1 MDRKKEFNFDTLL
14 GFFSIITAGAI
25 CILLLF
31 CGYTQQDE
39 QKALSSAEETLQFL
53 KTSCLRCERY
63 NVEGKRK
70 ILTHLRQ
77 SEETAKQYLTDEQI
91 RNGDV
96 LTDFCKKQNFTGM
109 VVFDENFNIIG
120 TSKDENHKV
129 LAEVF
134 DEKIFNDVV
143 DHSDKYYMDFVDKN
157 GLKFAYALSDS
168 NGYAYLCYEKL
179 SDEAD
184 DGLNLT
190 LDSILDK
197 YQFENEGIVLI
208 TQNGNTVYSNDQHM
222 MIVSENEEPVST
234 IENTKYEENKF
245 SILNIDSEKWYAAY
259 KKYGNYNIYVL
270 FSEKNVFNNRNNHLA
285 VSVIVYIVFV
295 FVALQMHLAMKRRN
309 IMQKQKDI
317 RTIMA
322 IGEIY
327 ETILLFRTETLDY
340 EVIKVPKKYRY
351 IFKNRENIMKSFRFF
366 NEKGVSEEY
375 HKIFADFTNMSV
387 LKKSLNEEK
396 YIECLFKDSND
407 MWMYALLTP
416 QEKDISGRII
426 SAILLI
432 RDADE
437 GKKREIDYQIKLKKT
452 AEQAERANAAKTDF
466 LRRMSHDVRTP
477 INGIMGMAAISN
489 HNLGNA
495 QKQKECND
503 KIIKSSGFLLELVSG
518 VLDMNKLESG
528 KIVLEKRKFDLKQLL
543 EETAESVEI
552 RAKERGIRFCLEN
565 YKCEHKW
572 VFGSPVHVRQ
582 ILQNIMT
589 NAVMHNKENGSV
601 NVICEE
607 FFSEKNSAVFEFV
620 CADTGKGMSEEFQKH
635 AFESFAQEEST
646 ARTSYNGTGL
656 GLPIA
661 KELTEQ
667 MGGSINFVSKA
678 GEGTTFTIRLSFE
691 LALGF
696 EEEKSEESKKTL
708 LEGKKILLVE
718 DNELNMEIAEFM
730 LENQKGTVVK
740 AWNGQEAVDIY
751 AKSKDGE
758 FDLILM
764 DIMMPIMNGIEA
776 SKQIRC
782 FERKDSK
789 TIPIVAMSAN
799 TFHDDRQKGIDAGVN
814 AYIPKP
820 VDEEKLVKILRK
832 YI

>member
-1 MDRKKEFNFDTLL
+1 MDRKKEFNFDALL
-14 GFFSIITAGAI
+14 GFFSVIAAGAI
-25 CILLLF
+25 CMLLLF
-31 CGYTQQDE
+31 CGYTQQYE
-39 QKALSSAEETLQFL
+39 QKALFSAEETLQFL
-53 KTSCLRCERY
+53 KTSCLRCDRY
-63 NVEGKRK
+63 NVESKRK

-77 SEETAKQYLTDEQI
+77 SEETAKQYLTAEQI

-120 TSKDENHKV
+120 TSKDENYKV
-129 LAEVF
+129 LADVF
-134 DEKIFNDVV
+134 DEKIFNAVV
-143 DHSDKYYMDFVDKN
+143 DHSDKYYTDFADKN
-157 GLKFAYALSDS
+157 GLKFAYALSCN
-168 NGYAYLCYEKL
+168 NGYVYLCYENL
-179 SDEAD
+179 SDKAD
-184 DGLNLT
+184 DDLNLT

-208 TQNGNTVYSNDQHM
+208 TQDGNTVYSNDRKIMLASQNDE
-222 MIVSENEEPVST
+222 VLST
-234 IENTKYEENKF
+234 VENTEYEENKF
-245 SILNIDSEKWYAAY
+245 SVLSIDGEKWYTAY
-259 KKYGNYNIYVL
+259 KKYRNYDMYVL
-270 FSEKNVFNNRNNHLA
+270 FSEKNIFDNRNSHLA
-285 VSVIVYIVFV
+285 VSVIVYVAFI
-295 FVALQMHLAMKRRN
+295 FVAVQMNLAMKRRN
-309 IMQKQKDI
+309 IIQKQKDI

-327 ETILLFRTETLDY
+327 ETILLFKTETLEY
-340 EVIKVPKKYRY
+340 EVIKVPEKYRY
-351 IFKNRENIMKSFRFF
+351 IFKNRENILKSLRFF

-375 HKIFADFTNMSV
+375 HKIFADFTNISS
-387 LKKSLNEEK
+387 LKKRLNDEK

-416 QEKDISGRII
+416 QQKDISGRII

-437 GKKREIDYQIKLKKT
+437 EKKREIDYQIKLKKT

-503 KIIKSSGFLLELVSG
+503 KIIKSSGFLLELVSE
-518 VLDMNKLESG
+518 VLNMNKLESG

-552 RAKERGIRFCLEN
+552 RAKERGVSFCLEN

-572 VFGSPVHVRQ
+572 VLGSPVHVRQ

-589 NAVMHNKENGSV
+589 NAVMHNREKGSV
-601 NVICEE
+601 NVMCEE
-607 FFSEKNSAVFEFV
+607 VLNEKNSAVFEFI
-620 CADTGKGMSEEFQKH
+620 CADTGKGMGEEFQKH
-635 AFESFAQEEST
+635 AFEPFAQEGST

-678 GEGTTFTIRLSFE
+678 GEGTTFTIRLTFE
-691 LALGF
+691 IVLGF
-696 EEEKSEESKKTL
+696 EEETGEESRKTL

-730 LENQKGTVVK
+730 LENQKGTVIK
-740 AWNGQEAVDIY
+740 AWNGKEAVDIY
-751 AKSKDGE
+751 SKSKEGE

-764 DIMMPIMNGIEA
+764 DIMMPVMNGIEA
-776 SKQIRC
+776 SKQIRS

-789 TIPIVAMSAN
+789 TIPIIAMSAN

-814 AYIPKP
+814 DYIPKP
-820 VDEEKLVKILRK
+820 VDEEKLIKILRK
-832 YI
+832 YC